1 MENGFESSVYAL
13 SFRPEDV
20 GLFAMLLSEDAVYF
34 QMTGIF
40 GWSGTPAAFQVVTR
54 AITWELKHALRSR
67 TVMYVDDIIG
77 VCFVDQLDAG
87 LAITSTICT
96 DLLGSGAVAD
106 DKMDAPGCHRIYA

>member
-1 MENGFESSVYAL
+1 
-13 SFRPEDV
+13 
-20 GLFAMLLSEDAVYF
+20 
-34 QMTGIF
+34 
-40 GWSGTPAAFQVVTR
+40 
-54 AITWELKHALRSR
+54 
-67 TVMYVDDIIG
+67 